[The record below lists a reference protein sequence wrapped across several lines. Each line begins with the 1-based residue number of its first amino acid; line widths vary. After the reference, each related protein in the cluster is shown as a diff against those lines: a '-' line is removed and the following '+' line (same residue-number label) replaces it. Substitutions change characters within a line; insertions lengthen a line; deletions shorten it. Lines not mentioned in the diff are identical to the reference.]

1 MYSVGRRFVPQ
12 VESAFAARQFVTSA
26 VSGTG
31 VDHDEAMLL
40 TSELVNN
47 AILHAQTDFEVR
59 VDINDDDDVCVAV
72 VNHSPE
78 MLPIAREPSS
88 TGGRGLRI
96 IDRIADSWGFE
107 SRADSKLVWFR
118 LARAAPAP
126 PGCH

>member
-12 VESAFAARQFVTSA
+12 VESASAARRFVTSA
-26 VSGTG
+26 VSGTR
-31 VDHDEAMLL
+31 VDRDQAMLL

-47 AILHAQTDFEVR
+47 AILHAKSEFEVR
-59 VDINDDDDVCVAV
+59 VDIDDHDDVFVAV

-88 TGGRGLRI
+88 AGGRGLAI

-107 SRADSKLVWFR
+107 SRANSKLVWFR
-118 LARAAPAP
+118 LTGAAPAP
-126 PGCH
+126 TGSC